1 MMSLKQINV
10 ASIYLSNTHTRQ
22 SEAGIHRE
30 RDGLY
35 MRPLQI
41 DVKNC
46 FMVWYRDIYSYY
58 TQ

>member
-46 FMVWYRDIYSYY
+46 FMVWYRDIYSY
-58 TQ
+58 